1 MTYLLEK
8 SRVVST
14 SVGKRTFHI
23 FYQLLWV
30 QGASDDEDKRRIWE
44 DGLFGVSTSDFAYL
58 SNTSAESVDVLASSE
73 NWKET
78 VDALLVFGIQGLAFL
93 NVMRSLC
100 VILQL
105 GNITFDYEIQDGAK
119 RSVIS
124 SVNDLNKLSS
134 LMGVLS
140 SEINAALTREL

>member
-30 QGASDDEDKRRIWE
+30 QGASDEDKHRIWE

-58 SNTSAESVDVLASSE
+58 SNTSAESVDVLARRQWTRFRYLASR
-73 NWKET
+73 
-78 VDALLVFGIQGLAFL
+78 GLH
-93 NVMRSLC
+93 S
-100 VILQL
+100 
-105 GNITFDYEIQDGAK
+105 
-119 RSVIS
+119 
-124 SVNDLNKLSS
+124 
-134 LMGVLS
+134 
-140 SEINAALTREL
+140 